1 MFKKVFFI
9 LSKEQRLSA
18 GVLGFLLF
26 IGVLLEMLGVGILLP
41 VLTVIADPDYIF
53 PINEIPV
60 IKNLSLSDGLNT
72 TYFLMLSLALLF
84 LIKTIF
90 LIYLGWRSAKFASE
104 MEAEVSTRLL
114 TGYLNE
120 PYIFHTKKNTSELLR
135 NIKIEVA
142 QFIEFIYAFI
152 AVIIETG
159 IIIGLL
165 ISLLI
170 IDTNSTFI
178 IIVLFAIPCLILY
191 LFLRNKL
198 KYWGGKRQIYEE
210 MIQRHAL
217 QGLALVK
224 EIKLGN
230 KEKYFEMHSKTV
242 ALAELL

>member
-152 AVIIETG
+152 AVYQPCIALDIAKYIYCLTYTYIWVWSKKWLYDIE
-159 IIIGLL
+159 LS
-165 ISLLI
+165 IS
-170 IDTNSTFI
+170 
-178 IIVLFAIPCLILY
+178 
-191 LFLRNKL
+191 
-198 KYWGGKRQIYEE
+198 
-210 MIQRHAL
+210 
-217 QGLALVK
+217 
-224 EIKLGN
+224 
-230 KEKYFEMHSKTV
+230 V
-242 ALAELL
+242 A